1 MGSRSTTPGADR
13 PEDLLRNAE
22 LAVYE
27 ANRGLPQDRSLARAF
42 GLEVVVEGVKT
53 PEEASEL
60 RALGCD
66 LAQGYH
72 FWIPAPG

>member
-1 MGSRSTTPGADR
+1 MRPIADY
-13 PEDLLRNAE
+13 LKI
-22 LAVYE
+22 
-27 ANRGLPQDRSLARAF
+27 DRSRAF
-42 GLEVVVEGVKT
+42 GLEVVAEGVKT